1 MSNGFTWWMF
11 VHRILKNLFSLLM
24 YLLDYF
30 TVFKIVAF
38 SPHLK
43 LISFFIILPQCVK
56 PNNIFFLTTSYKLKY
71 CYQVSSIVF
80 SLLDSTNLILSAFL
94 NHIFKTS
101 NHSCSVLDSFQFV
114 YILLVGW
121 CPELCTIFQL
131 RSDQ

>member
-30 TVFKIVAF
+30 TVFKIVTF

-80 SLLDSTNLILSAFL
+80 SFLDSTNLILSAFL
-94 NHIFKTS
+94 KSH
-101 NHSCSVLDSFQFV
+101 FQN
-114 YILLVGW
+114 I
-121 CPELCTIFQL
+121 
-131 RSDQ
+131 